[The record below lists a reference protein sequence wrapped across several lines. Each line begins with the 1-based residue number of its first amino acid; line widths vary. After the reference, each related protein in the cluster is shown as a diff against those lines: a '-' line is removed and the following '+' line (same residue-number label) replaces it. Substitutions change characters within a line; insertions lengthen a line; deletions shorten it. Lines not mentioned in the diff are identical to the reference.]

1 MSQISK
7 IKYSDIQEAKRFDA
21 EYFKPEYLRELN
33 ILKNYQTKNIGDF
46 AFITDGQHGY
56 HEVDNNSEI
65 SHLTAR
71 HMKNWFAINED
82 ADRLAKWV
90 DDKNKRSSLEEGDII
105 ISTRGSVGYSA
116 LVTKEV
122 LPANIDQD
130 VARIK
135 INSDSNII
143 STFLLV
149 YLNSYFGQNWIS
161 KNTTGMVQQGLSLEK
176 VRQIKIPI
184 LPQSFQIQIEKIVK
198 EAYEKQNQSKLL
210 YKEAEEILLKEL
222 GLLNYEIKHTLAFGT
237 TKKEID
243 EAGRYDSEYFQPKY
257 KEIIKRVESYS
268 GGFDTV
274 ENIVNFKDRN
284 FFPKENE
291 KYKYLALSNIS
302 SRGYVQDFQEEIGK
316 NLPSRARRKINT
328 GDVVISSIEGSL
340 SSCALIE
347 VEFNNFICSTGFFV
361 INSEKINSETLLILF
376 KSKIIQELLGRG
388 SKGTIL
394 TAISKSELEK
404 IKIPLIDSKI
414 QKQIAEKIQ
423 ESHRLR
429 KESKG
434 LLEEAKRKVEE
445 EIEKR

>member
-284 FFPKENE
+284 FFQK
-291 KYKYLALSNIS
+291 KMKNINIWLFLIFP
-302 SRGYVQDFQEEIGK
+302 V
-316 NLPSRARRKINT
+316 
-328 GDVVISSIEGSL
+328 GDM
-340 SSCALIE
+340 
-347 VEFNNFICSTGFFV
+347 
-361 INSEKINSETLLILF
+361 F
-376 KSKIIQELLGRG
+376 K
-388 SKGTIL
+388 
-394 TAISKSELEK
+394 ISK
-404 IKIPLIDSKI
+404 
-414 QKQIAEKIQ
+414 
-423 ESHRLR
+423 R
-429 KESKG
+429 K
-434 LLEEAKRKVEE
+434 
-445 EIEKR
+445 